1 MAAAA
6 VAPPKSPST
15 ALSGAATPNIAPE
28 SPSKSPKPLAA
39 RASPAS
45 ATDQKLLHTKPEPQS
60 VNHKIETEDI
70 LGQLPRD
77 WERAVD
83 DETGRVY
90 FVNHKKKST
99 SWIDPRTFHLR
110 KHNLKEIVPGE
121 LPYGWE
127 EIYDP
132 EHNAYYFVDHQTE
145 KHYWNPPWQQ
155 VREEQQKEELSVADK
170 RVPSP
175 KTLAPTAYEPDKNG
189 NFEFQQH
196 IKDLESHRKIL
207 NEVMAADVLPS
218 SRKSTLSKED
228 IEITVKE
235 LRAQNERLE
244 AEHKKLLSDQKS
256 KNNELSEIRRLI
268 ESERS
273 QRLALE
279 TYIIQVKHSI
289 VEQAAEKHGNAAP
302 ELESF
307 PVPTDVGASLSNL
320 AKSPEETE
328 VDALRR
334 CLALERAEREELK
347 EITENLL
354 EERAKY
360 QYNPGEVPHWVK
372 DLDVKSRNNRLKLK
386 VKGIEDPER
395 LAFKDKKDL
404 FAKVDDSVKLPRD
417 SASGQKSE
425 NLAKPRETGFGQV
438 KLVSG
443 VDVAKEFD

>member
-6 VAPPKSPST
+6 APPKSPSSV
-15 ALSGAATPNIAPE
+15 LSGPATPNIATE
-28 SPSKSPKPLAA
+28 SPSKSPKQLPAK
-39 RASPAS
+39 ASPAS
-45 ATDQKLLHTKPEPQS
+45 ATDQKPQAKPQPQS

-83 DETGRVY
+83 DESGRVY

-110 KHNLKEIVPGE
+110 KHNLNEIVPGE

-145 KHYWNPPWQQ
+145 KHYWNPPWKHD
-155 VREEQQKEELSVADK
+155 REEQQKDALPVGE
-170 RVPSP
+170 RVQPQ
-175 KTLAPTAYEPDKNG
+175 KTPAPTANEPEKNT
-189 NFEFQQH
+189 NAEFQQH
-196 IKDLESHRKIL
+196 IKDLESHRKVL
-207 NEVMAADVLPS
+207 NEVMAADVLTS

-228 IEITVKE
+228 IEITVRE

-244 AEHKKLLSDQKS
+244 MEHKKLLNDQKS
-256 KNNELSEIRRLI
+256 KSNELSEIRKLI

-289 VEQAAEKHGNAAP
+289 VEQAAEKHGEAAP

-307 PVPTDVGASLSNL
+307 PAPTDVGASLTSLN
-320 AKSPEETE
+320 KSPEETE

-360 QYNPGEVPHWVK
+360 QYNPGEVPDWVK

-395 LAFKDKKDL
+395 LAFRDKKDL

-417 SASGQKSE
+417 SGSGPKSE

>member
-1 MAAAA
+1 MAASVSKSSSAA
-6 VAPPKSPST
+6 LLGT
-15 ALSGAATPNIAPE
+15 TTPHVAPE
-28 SPSKSPKPLAA
+28 SPSESSKQLLAKA
-39 RASPAS
+39 LLASS
-45 ATDQKLLHTKPEPQS
+45 TGQTQQTKPQPQS

-70 LGQLPRD
+70 LGQLPQD

-83 DETGRVY
+83 DESGRVY

-110 KHNLKEIVPGE
+110 KHNMNDIVPGE

-127 EIYDP
+127 EIYDN
-132 EHNAYYFVDHQTE
+132 EHNVYYFVDHQTE
-145 KHYWNPPWQQ
+145 KHYWNPPWLQD
-155 VREEQQKEELSVADK
+155 RELQQKDALPAAEK
-170 RVPSP
+170 RSLSP
-175 KTLAPTAYEPDKNG
+175 KTIAPFTNERDTRG
-189 NFEFQQH
+189 NVQVQR
-196 IKDLESHRKIL
+196 IKDHESHRRIL
-207 NEVMAADVLPS
+207 SEGMAADALTS

-228 IEITVKE
+228 IETTVRE

-244 AEHKKLLSDQKS
+244 AEHNKLLSDQKS
-256 KNNELSEIRRLI
+256 KNNELSEIRELI

-289 VEQAAEKHGNAAP
+289 VEKAAENHGEPAP

-307 PVPTDVGASLSNL
+307 PAAADVGASLTNL
-320 AKSPEETE
+320 KNSPEETE

-334 CLALERAEREELK
+334 CLELERAEREELK

-354 EERAKY
+354 KERAKY
-360 QYNPGEVPHWVK
+360 QYNPGEVPDWVK

-395 LAFKDKKDL
+395 LAFKAKKDL
-404 FAKVDDSVKLPRD
+404 FAKVDDLVKLPRD
-417 SASGQKSE
+417 SASGSKSE